1 MLTVAGPGSAAWS
14 LRWQRDHKVRQM
26 GLGSAIKG
34 RSSYLSL
41 AEARDK
47 AREQYR
53 GIAGG
58 VDPLERKRSDKAAR
72 IAAAAKAV
80 TFKQAAERY
89 FEAHQKSWT
98 NARHAAEFL
107 SSLSRWA
114 YPFIGGLDVS
124 AIDMTLVLR
133 VLEQPLPRDAGTFWL
148 KHVVTA
154 DRVRSRIER
163 TLDFSTVR
171 GWRSGDNPARWKGF
185 LKEAL
190 PAPRKVSPVKH
201 HAAVPFKDIAAVMA
215 ALAADG
221 SVAALALRF
230 LILTEGRVSEVIE
243 APWTEIDFDAA
254 VWSVP
259 AKRMKGRRP
268 HTVPLSSAAIA
279 LLKSLPTEDD
289 NPFVFIGASLR
300 SHVAE
305 GAVTEAL
312 RRAGRRET
320 LHGFR
325 STFRTWAAERTTF
338 PRELAEKALAH
349 LVGDETERAY
359 QRGELL
365 AKRAELMEAWAEFC
379 APRPADAGNVV
390 PMRSVIS

>member
-1 MLTVAGPGSAAWS
+1 
-14 LRWQRDHKVRQM
+14 
-26 GLGSAIKG
+26 
-34 RSSYLSL
+34 
-41 AEARDK
+41 
-47 AREQYR
+47 
-53 GIAGG
+53 
-58 VDPLERKRSDKAAR
+58 
-72 IAAAAKAV
+72 
-80 TFKQAAERY
+80 
-89 FEAHQKSWT
+89 
-98 NARHAAEFL
+98 
-107 SSLSRWA
+107 
-114 YPFIGGLDVS
+114 
-124 AIDMTLVLR
+124 
-133 VLEQPLPRDAGTFWL
+133 
-148 KHVVTA
+148 
-154 DRVRSRIER
+154 
-163 TLDFSTVR
+163 
-171 GWRSGDNPARWKGF
+171 
-185 LKEAL
+185 
-190 PAPRKVSPVKH
+190 
-201 HAAVPFKDIAAVMA
+201 VPFKDIAAVMA